1 MYTPGETVI
10 VTQDDVNRVG
20 VVIDQYKVN
29 KQTVYDVLLENRSA
43 VCMITTAPKHSTR
56 INRHLTKQLCGDSGN
71 NLIEAK
77 VPYRELVETESLP
90 ITKS

>member
-1 MYTPGETVI
+1 MYNPGETVI
-10 VTQDDVNRVG
+10 VTQDEINKVG

-43 VCMITTAPKHSTR
+43 VCMITTAPKHKTR
-56 INRHLTKQLCGDSGN
+56 INRSLTNRLSDDFGGPIKAN
-71 NLIEAK
+71 
-77 VPYRELVETESLP
+77 VPYRELVEAEALP

>member
-1 MYTPGETVI
+1 MYNPGETVI
-10 VTQDDVNRVG
+10 VTQDDVNKVG

-43 VCMITTAPKHSTR
+43 LCMITTAPKHTTR
-56 INRHLTKQLCGDSGN
+56 INRNLTT
-71 NLIEAK
+71 NLSIEYGGPIEAN

-90 ITKS
+90 FTKS

>member
-1 MYTPGETVI
+1 MYNPGDTVI
-10 VTQDDVNRVG
+10 VTQDDVNKVG

-56 INRHLTKQLCGDSGN
+56 INRSLTSTLSIDQGGP
-71 NLIEAK
+71 IESTI
-77 VPYRELVETESLP
+77 PYKHLVENELLP
-90 ITKS
+90 VTKS

>member
-1 MYTPGETVI
+1 MYNPGETVI
-10 VTQDDVNRVG
+10 VTQDEINKVG

-43 VCMITTAPKHSTR
+43 VCMITTAPKHKTR
-56 INRHLTKQLCGDSGN
+56 INRSLTNRLSDDFGGPIKAN
-71 NLIEAK
+71 I
-77 VPYRELVETESLP
+77 PYRELVEAEALP

>member
-1 MYTPGETVI
+1 MYNPGETVI
-10 VTQDDVNRVG
+10 VTQDTINKVG

-43 VCMITTAPKHSTR
+43 LCMITTAPKHTTR
-56 INRHLTKQLCGDSGN
+56 INRSLTN
-71 NLIEAK
+71 NLSIDHGGPIEAK
-77 VPYRELVETESLP
+77 VPYRELVESESLP

>member
-1 MYTPGETVI
+1 MYNPGETVI
-10 VTQDDVNRVG
+10 VTQDDVNKVG

-43 VCMITTAPKHSTR
+43 LCMITTAPKHSTR
-56 INRHLTKQLCGDSGN
+56 INRSLTS
-71 NLIEAK
+71 NLSNDYGGPIEAN
-77 VPYRELVETESLP
+77 VPYRELVEAEALP

>member
-1 MYTPGETVI
+1 MYNPGETVI
-10 VTQDDVNRVG
+10 VTQDDINKVG

-43 VCMITTAPKHSTR
+43 LCMITTAPKHTTR
-56 INRHLTKQLCGDSGN
+56 INRSLTN
-71 NLIEAK
+71 NLSIDCGGPIEAK
-77 VPYRELVETESLP
+77 VPYRELVESESLP

>member
-1 MYTPGETVI
+1 MYNPGETVI
-10 VTQDDVNRVG
+10 VTQDEINKVG

-43 VCMITTAPKHSTR
+43 VCMITTAPKHTTR
-56 INRHLTKQLCGDSGN
+56 INRSLTDRLSYDFGGP
-71 NLIEAK
+71 IEAK
-77 VPYRELVETESLP
+77 VPYRELVEAEALP

>member
-1 MYTPGETVI
+1 MYNPGETVI
-10 VTQDDVNRVG
+10 VTQDEINKVG

-43 VCMITTAPKHSTR
+43 VCMITTAPKHKTR
-56 INRHLTKQLCGDSGN
+56 INRSLTDRLSNDFGGP
-71 NLIEAK
+71 IEAK
-77 VPYRELVETESLP
+77 IPYRKLVETESLP

>member
-1 MYTPGETVI
+1 MYNPGETVI
-10 VTQDDVNRVG
+10 VTQDEINKVG

-43 VCMITTAPKHSTR
+43 VCMITTAPKHKTR
-56 INRHLTKQLCGDSGN
+56 INRSLTNRLSN
-71 NLIEAK
+71 NFGGPIEAN
-77 VPYRELVETESLP
+77 VPHRELVEAEALP